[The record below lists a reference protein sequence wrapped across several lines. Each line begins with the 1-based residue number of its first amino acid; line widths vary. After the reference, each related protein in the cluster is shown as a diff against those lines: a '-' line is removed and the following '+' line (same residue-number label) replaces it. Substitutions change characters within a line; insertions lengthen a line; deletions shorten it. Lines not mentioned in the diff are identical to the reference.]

1 MDEEGPVCEHFQ
13 RAAELMGKR
22 WNPQIVLA
30 LLSGAARFTDLRAAV
45 PGLSDHLLSERLKEL
60 EAAGIVTRTVTP
72 TMPVKIAY
80 GLTERG
86 QDLDGVMQ
94 ALAEWA
100 ERWATEAAAH
110 GRSGRATQAPSN
122 DGIAI
127 VES

>member
-30 LLSGAARFTDLRAAV
+30 LLSGAARFTDLRTAV

-86 QDLDGVMQ
+86 QDLDGVMG
-94 ALAEWA
+94 ALAAWA
-100 ERWATEAAAH
+100 ERWATETTAH
-110 GRSGRATQAPSN
+110 AGPGRTAQVPSGDAMAV
-122 DGIAI
+122 
-127 VES
+127 VEP